1 MDERS
6 EVTYLT
12 ILGGV
17 LLVIGAWLGWTSHL
31 LWLDR
36 FDQGRSATGTQV
48 AWHAVRVL
56 LHYALLAAA
65 LGVLPRQ
72 RVVVATLC
80 ITVTLVMA
88 IDAFGLRSA
97 LRSAGRHSPD
107 LSFGAS
113 QETVQSWS
121 AVLGILIAATISRWQ
136 NADERRP

>member
-1 MDERS
+1 LDERS

-12 ILGGV
+12 ILGGA
-17 LLVIGAWLGWTSHL
+17 LLVIGAWLG
-31 LWLDR
+31 
-36 FDQGRSATGTQV
+36 
-48 AWHAVRVL
+48 
-56 LHYALLAAA
+56 
-65 LGVLPRQ
+65 
-72 RVVVATLC
+72 

-97 LRSAGRHSPD
+97 LRSAGRASPD

-121 AVLGILIAATISRWQ
+121 AVLGILIAATISRWR